1 MKDVKGW
8 AFPDRDNHFHKDVA
22 QHPKNSYQQKTLNMA
37 LGHVKQFNVA
47 IDVGANVGL
56 HTARLAGKFES
67 VYSFEPCFENFE
79 CLIKNTGMLENVTM
93 YNFGLGSETSEHIL
107 SIPTNADNCGVNSIV
122 DFVGKD
128 IILDNETIT
137 VKTLDSFEL
146 EPDFIKIDTQ
156 GFELEVL
163 KGAKQTLINN
173 SPVIVAECTTKP
185 EFTGVNDFLS
195 SLGYRHADTKG
206 KDKIWVKR

>member
-8 AFPDRDNHFHKDVA
+8 AFPDRDNHFHRDVA

-37 LGHVKQFNVA
+37 LGHVKQFDVA

-56 HTARLAGKFES
+56 HTTRLAGKFEA
-67 VYSFEPCFENFE
+67 VYSFEPGTENFE
-79 CLIKNTGMLENVTM
+79 CLIKNAGMLENVFM
-93 YNFGLGSETSEHIL
+93 YNYGLGSETSVEVL

-122 DFVGKD
+122 DFKGKD
-128 IILDNETIT
+128 IPLDNERI
-137 VKTLDSFEL
+137 VIQMLDEYDL

-163 KGAKQTLINN
+163 KGAKQTLINY
-173 SPVIVAECTTKP
+173 SPVIVAECPTNP
-185 EFTGVNDFLS
+185 EFKGVNDFLS